1 MSKLVSIIIATYN
14 RAAYIENTL
23 NAIASQTYQN
33 FECIIIDDGS
43 TDNTAAIVDPIVSS
57 DFRFNYIVRPDTI
70 KKGANYSR
78 NYGFSLS
85 KGEYIKF
92 FDSDDVMLPD
102 HIEICVTTLE
112 QGNYDFV
119 VADCINFDGKNLLE
133 RPYEIDRVNS
143 PLSAMHFAQW
153 KTAWITND
161 LLLKRHFANQLEF
174 RGGIRDQASEYQYNI
189 KLLLLTDN
197 GFLIPK
203 ILTHRL
209 IHDDGF
215 VVKAKKD
222 KLYFD
227 AMNAELYYVTALY
240 IKDLAL
246 KPLLNWLL
254 SSHVT
259 LTFKIS
265 IQQKWPK
272 YILGATVLL
281 LKVNGLKGLLY
292 PIVILSGVLTKKGY
306 KIAKYVR
313 D

>member
-14 RAAYIENTL
+14 RAAHIENTL
-23 NAIASQTYQN
+23 NAIVSQTYQN

-43 TDNTAAIVDPIVSS
+43 TDDTAAIVDPIIKS
-57 DFRFNYIVRPDTI
+57 DRRFQYIVRPNTI

-78 NYGFSLS
+78 NYGFSCS

-102 HIEICVTTLE
+102 HIEVCVTSLE

-119 VADCINFDGKNLLE
+119 VADCINYDGKKFLD
-133 RPYEIDRVNS
+133 RPYEIDRVNRS
-143 PLSAMHFAQW
+143 LSAINFAQW

-161 LLLKRHFANQLEF
+161 LLVKRQFANQLEF
-174 RGGIRDQASEYQYNI
+174 RGGIKDTASEYEYNI
-189 KLLLLTDN
+189 KLLLLTVN

-209 IHDDGF
+209 IHNDGL
-215 VVKAKKD
+215 VVKAKKN

-227 AMNAELYYVTALY
+227 TMNAETYYVTAFN
-240 IKDLAL
+240 IKDLAS
-246 KPLLNWLL
+246 KSLLIWLL
-254 SSHVT
+254 SSHVL
-259 LTFKIS
+259 LTFKIA
-265 IQQKWPK
+265 IQRKWPEN
-272 YILGATVLL
+272 ILGASILL
-281 LKVNGLKGLLY
+281 FKVKGLKGLLY
-292 PIVILSGVLTKKGY
+292 PFVILLGVLTKKGY
-306 KIAKYVR
+306 GLAKYVR

>member
-23 NAIASQTYQN
+23 NSIASQSYQN

-43 TDNTAAIVDPIVSS
+43 TDNTAAIVNPIVSS
-57 DFRFNYIVRPDTI
+57 DCRFNYIVRPDTI

-92 FDSDDVMLPD
+92 FDSDDIMLPD
-102 HIEICVTTLE
+102 HIEVCVTTLE

-119 VADCINFDGKNLLE
+119 AADCINFDGKNLLE
-133 RPYEIDRVNS
+133 RPYEIDRINS
-143 PLSAMHFAQW
+143 PLSAINFAQW

-161 LLLKRHFANQLEF
+161 LLVKRIFANQLEF
-174 RGGIRDQASEYQYNI
+174 RGSIRDQASEYQYNI

-215 VVKAKKD
+215 VVNAKKD

-227 AMNAELYYVTALY
+227 TMSAELYYVTALY
-240 IKDLAL
+240 IKDLAS
-246 KPLLNWLL
+246 KPLLKWLL
-254 SSHVT
+254 SSHII
-259 LTFKIS
+259 LTFKIA
-265 IQQKWPK
+265 IQQKWPE
-272 YILGATVLL
+272 YTLGATVLL

>member
-1 MSKLVSIIIATYN
+1 MSKLVSIIIATHN
-14 RAAYIENTL
+14 RAACIKDTL
-23 NAIASQTYQN
+23 NSIASQTYQN
-33 FECIIIDDGS
+33 FECIIVDDGS
-43 TDNTAAIVDPIVSS
+43 TDHTAAIVDPLISS
-57 DFRFNYIVRPDTI
+57 DCRFKYVVRPNTV

-92 FDSDDVMLPD
+92 FDSDDIMLPD
-102 HIEICVTTLE
+102 HLEICVTTLE

-119 VADCINFDGKNLLE
+119 VADCINFDGRNFLE
-133 RPYEIDRVNS
+133 RPYEIDRLNS
-143 PLSAMHFAQW
+143 PISAINFAQW

-161 LLLKRHFANQLEF
+161 LLVKRHFANQLEF

-189 KLLLLTDN
+189 KLLLLTVN

-203 ILTHRL
+203 TLTHRL

-227 AMNAELYYVTALY
+227 TMNAELYYVTTLY
-240 IKDLAL
+240 IKDLASKNLL
-246 KPLLNWLL
+246 KCLL
-254 SSHVT
+254 SSHVM

-265 IQQKWPK
+265 TQQKWPE
-272 YILGATVLL
+272 YILGATLL
-281 LKVNGLKGLLY
+281 LLRVNGLKGLLY
-292 PIVILSGVLTKKGY
+292 PLVILLGVITKRGY
-306 KIAKYVR
+306 KFAKYVR

>member
-14 RAAYIENTL
+14 RATLIENTL
-23 NAIASQTYQN
+23 NSIASQTYQN

-43 TDNTAAIVDPIVSS
+43 TDNTASIVNQIVRS
-57 DFRFNYIVRPDTI
+57 DRRFNYIVRPDTV

-92 FDSDDVMLPD
+92 FDSDDIMLPD
-102 HIEICVTTLE
+102 HIADCVTALE

-119 VADCINFDGKNLLE
+119 VADCINFDGKNFLE
-133 RPYEIDRVNS
+133 RPYEIDRLNS
-143 PLSAMHFAQW
+143 PISAINFAQW

-161 LLLKRHFANQLEF
+161 LLVKRYFANQLEF
-174 RGGIRDQASEYQYNI
+174 RGGIRDKATEYQYNI
-189 KLLLLTDN
+189 KLLLLTEN

-203 ILTHRL
+203 ILTYRL
-209 IHDDGF
+209 IHDDGL

-227 AMNAELYYVTALY
+227 TMNAETYYTTALY
-240 IKDLAL
+240 IKDLAS
-246 KPLLNWLL
+246 KPLLKWLL
-254 SSHVT
+254 SSYII
-259 LTFKIS
+259 LTFKIA
-265 IQQKWPK
+265 IQQKWPDN
-272 YILGATVLL
+272 ILGATYLL
-281 LKVNGLKGLLY
+281 LRVNGLKGLLY
-292 PIVILSGVLTKKGY
+292 PLIIILGVLTKRGY
-306 KIAKYVR
+306 KFAKYVR

>member
-14 RAAYIENTL
+14 RAAFIENTL

-57 DFRFNYIVRPDTI
+57 DCRFNYIVRPDTI

-78 NYGFSLS
+78 NYGFSFS

-92 FDSDDVMLPD
+92 FDSDDSMLPD
-102 HIEICVTTLE
+102 HIEVCVTTLE

-119 VADCINFDGKNLLE
+119 VADCINFDGKNFLE

-161 LLLKRHFANQLEF
+161 LLVKRHFANQLEF
-174 RGGIRDQASEYQYNI
+174 RGGIKDKATEYQYNI

-227 AMNAELYYVTALY
+227 TMNAETYYVTALY
-240 IKDLAL
+240 IKDLAS
-246 KPLLNWLL
+246 KPLLKWLL
-254 SSHVT
+254 SSHVI
-259 LTFKIS
+259 LTFKIA
-265 IQQKWPK
+265 IQQKWPE

-281 LKVNGLKGLLY
+281 LKVNGFKGLLY

>member
-14 RAAYIENTL
+14 RAAFIESTL

-43 TDNTAAIVDPIVSS
+43 TDNTEAVVDPIVNS
-57 DFRFNYIVRPDTI
+57 DYRFNYIVRPNTV

-92 FDSDDVMLPD
+92 FDSDDLMLPD
-102 HIEICVTTLE
+102 HIKVCVTTLE

-119 VADCINFDGKNLLE
+119 VADCINFDGNFFLE
-133 RPYEIDRVNS
+133 RPYEIDRLNS
-143 PLSAMHFAQW
+143 PLSAMNFAQW

-161 LLLKRHFANQLEF
+161 LLVKRHFANQLEF

-189 KLLLLTDN
+189 KLLLLTAN

-227 AMNAELYYVTALY
+227 TMNAELYYVTALY
-240 IKDLAL
+240 IKDLAS
-246 KPLLNWLL
+246 KPLLKWLI
-254 SSHVT
+254 STHII
-259 LTFKIS
+259 LTFKIA
-265 IQQKWPK
+265 IQQKWPE

-281 LKVNGLKGLLY
+281 LKLNGVKGLLY
-292 PIVILSGVLTKKGY
+292 PIIIFFGVLTKKGY
-306 KIAKYVR
+306 KFAKYVR

>member
-23 NAIASQTYQN
+23 NSIASQSYQN

-43 TDNTAAIVDPIVSS
+43 TDNTAAIVNPIVSS
-57 DFRFNYIVRPDTI
+57 DCRFNYIVRPDTI

-92 FDSDDVMLPD
+92 FDSDDIMLPD
-102 HIEICVTTLE
+102 HIEVCVTTLE

-119 VADCINFDGKNLLE
+119 AADCINFDGKNLLE
-133 RPYEIDRVNS
+133 RPYEIDRINS
-143 PLSAMHFAQW
+143 PLSAINFAQW

-161 LLLKRHFANQLEF
+161 LLVKRLFANQLEF

-215 VVKAKKD
+215 VVNAKKD

-227 AMNAELYYVTALY
+227 TMSAELYYVTALY
-240 IKDLAL
+240 IKDLAS
-246 KPLLNWLL
+246 KPLLKWLL
-254 SSHVT
+254 SSHII
-259 LTFKIS
+259 LTFKIA
-265 IQQKWPK
+265 IQQKWPE

>member
-14 RAAYIENTL
+14 RAAYIEHTL

-57 DFRFNYIVRPDTI
+57 DCRFKYTVRPNTI

-102 HIEICVTTLE
+102 HLEVCVTTLE
-112 QGNYDFV
+112 HGNYDFV
-119 VADCINFDGKNLLE
+119 VADCINFDGINFLE
-133 RPYEIDRVNS
+133 RPYEIDRLNS
-143 PLSAMHFAQW
+143 PLSAMNFAQW

-161 LLLKRHFANQLEF
+161 LLVKRHFANQLEF
-174 RGGIRDQASEYQYNI
+174 RGGIKDIATEYQYNI

-209 IHDDGF
+209 IHDEGF
-215 VVKAKKD
+215 VVKAKKN

-227 AMNAELYYVTALY
+227 TMNAETYYVTALY
-240 IKDLAL
+240 IKDLAS
-246 KPLLNWLL
+246 KPLLRWLL
-254 SSHVT
+254 SSHVI
-259 LTFKIS
+259 LTFKIA
-265 IQQKWPK
+265 IQQRWPD
-272 YILGATVLL
+272 YILGATLL
-281 LKVNGLKGLLY
+281 LIKVNGLKGLLY
-292 PIVILSGVLTKKGY
+292 PIIIFVGILTKKGY
-306 KIAKYVR
+306 KFAKYVR

>member
-1 MSKLVSIIIATYN
+1 MSKLVSIIVATYN
-14 RAAYIENTL
+14 RAAYIKHTL

-43 TDNTAAIVDPIVSS
+43 TDNTAAIVGQIISS
-57 DFRFNYIVRPDTI
+57 DCRFTYIVRPATI

-85 KGEYIKF
+85 KGEYVKF
-92 FDSDDVMLPD
+92 FDSDDIMLPD
-102 HIEICVTTLE
+102 HLEVCVTTLE
-112 QGNYDFV
+112 KGNYDFV
-119 VADCINFDGKNLLE
+119 VADCINFDGKNFLE
-133 RPYEIDRVNS
+133 RPYEIDRLNS
-143 PLSAMHFAQW
+143 PLSAMRFAQW

-161 LLLKRHFANQLEF
+161 LLVKRYFANQLEF

-189 KLLLLTDN
+189 KLLLLTEK

-222 KLYFD
+222 QLYFD
-227 AMNAELYYVTALY
+227 TMNAELYYVTTLY
-240 IKDLAL
+240 IKDLAS
-246 KPLLNWLL
+246 KPLLKWLL
-254 SSHVT
+254 SSHVI
-259 LTFKIS
+259 LTFKIA
-265 IQQKWPK
+265 IQQKWPE
-272 YILGATVLL
+272 YIWGATVLL

-292 PIVILSGVLTKKGY
+292 PIVIFFGVLTKKGY
-306 KIAKYVR
+306 KFTKYIR

>member
-14 RAAYIENTL
+14 RATYIEHTL

-43 TDNTAAIVDPIVSS
+43 TDNTAAIVNPIVSS
-57 DFRFNYIVRPDTI
+57 DCRFNYIVRPNTI

-102 HIEICVTTLE
+102 HLEVSVTTLE
-112 QGNYDFV
+112 HGNYDFV

-161 LLLKRHFANQLEF
+161 LLLKRHFASQLEF
-174 RGGIRDQASEYQYNI
+174 RGGIKDQASEYQYNI

-227 AMNAELYYVTALY
+227 TMNAELYYVTTLY
-240 IKDLAL
+240 IKDLAS
-246 KPLLNWLL
+246 KPLLKWLL
-254 SSHVT
+254 SNHVI
-259 LTFKIS
+259 LTFKIA
-265 IQQKWPK
+265 IRRKWPEN
-272 YILGATVLL
+272 ILGATVLL

-292 PIVILSGVLTKKGY
+292 PIIILIGVLTKKGY
-306 KIAKYVR
+306 KFAKYVR

>member
-14 RAAYIENTL
+14 RANLIENTL
-23 NAIASQTYQN
+23 NSIASQTYQN

-43 TDNTAAIVDPIVSS
+43 TDNTAAIVNPIVRS
-57 DFRFNYIVRPDTI
+57 DRRFNYIVRPDTI
-70 KKGANYSR
+70 KNGANYSR

-92 FDSDDVMLPD
+92 FDSDDIMLSD
-102 HIEICVTTLE
+102 HIEVCVTALE

-119 VADCINFDGKNLLE
+119 VADCINFDGKIFLE

-143 PLSAMHFAQW
+143 SLSAINFAQW

-161 LLLKRHFANQLEF
+161 LLVKRYFANQLEF
-174 RGGIRDQASEYQYNI
+174 RGGIRDKATEYQYNI

-209 IHDDGF
+209 IHDDGL

-227 AMNAELYYVTALY
+227 TMNAETYYVTALY
-240 IKDLAL
+240 IKDLAS
-246 KPLLNWLL
+246 KPLLKWLL
-254 SSHVT
+254 SSHVM

-265 IQQKWPK
+265 IQQKWPEN
-272 YILGATVLL
+272 ILGATCLL
-281 LKVNGLKGLLY
+281 LRVNGLKGLLY
-292 PIVILSGVLTKKGY
+292 PLIILLGVLTKRGY
-306 KIAKYVR
+306 KFAKYVR